1 METVLCAAYHLVDI
15 VDPWLLPFYYIFQ
28 MSVLDWIVLFGTL
41 FAIVAYGVYKSRGAK
56 NIDGYLLGNQSLPWY
71 SVCLSV
77 MATQASAITFL
88 SAPGLAFSSGMSFV
102 QFYFGLP
109 LAMIVLCITFVPIF
123 HRLKVYTAYEYLEQ
137 RFDLNTRVLTAILF
151 LIQRGLSTGITI
163 YAPAII
169 LSTILNI
176 NTVYTT
182 LFIGSIVVC
191 YTVYGGTKAVSYT
204 QMLQMSIIFLGL
216 FAAGY
221 VVVSLLPADIG
232 IVKAISIAGKMGRT
246 NAIDFSFDWN
256 NQYTVWSGLIGG
268 FFLQLSYFGT
278 DQSQVGRY
286 LTGSSVSQS
295 RLGLLMN
302 GLVKIPMQFLILL
315 IGVLVFTFYQYT
327 KPPIF
332 FNRFELQKIENS
344 TFKPQLDSIYTEYN
358 AAFAAKQ
365 RELGRL
371 NQAIDNQNE
380 AAIDEQRGKLQ
391 LADLKTKSL
400 KKAATDL
407 MLRNDPNADVNDNN
421 YIFLSF
427 VTRYLPQGLMGLLIA
442 IIFLASM
449 GSTASA
455 LNSLASTSVID
466 VYKRLIKKDASDK
479 QYLSASRWATLFW
492 GVICIVM
499 ALYASKIGN
508 LIEAVNILGSYVYG
522 TVLGIFLVAF
532 YVKQV
537 DGRAVFFGALLAEV
551 LVCVTGYFDVVAYL
565 WLNVLGCLLVVLFS
579 LLIQSIH
586 SYRPPRLAEK
596 S

>member
-1 METVLCAAYHLVDI
+1 MEAVLRAAHHLVI
-15 VDPWLLPFYYIFQ
+15 AVNPYFLPFYHLLP
-28 MSVLDWIVLFGTL
+28 MSVLDWCVLFGTL
-41 FAIVAYGVYKSRGAK
+41 LAIVSYGVYKSRGAK

-88 SAPGLAFSSGMSFV
+88 SAPGLAYSSGMSFV

-169 LSTILNI
+169 LSTILDI

-182 LFIGSIVVC
+182 LFIGIIVVC

-221 VVVSLLPADIG
+221 VVVSLLPGDIG
-232 IVKAISIAGKMGRT
+232 FVKAISIAGKMGRA
-246 NAIDFSFDWN
+246 NAIDFKFDWN

-286 LTGSSVSQS
+286 LTGSSISQS

-332 FNRFELQKIENS
+332 FNSFELNKLEASNY
-344 TFKPQLDSIYTEYN
+344 KPQLDAIYERYD

-365 RELGRL
+365 EQL
-371 NQAIDNQNE
+371 NQLNRALDAGDE
-380 AAIDEQRGKLQ
+380 ASINTQRKQLQ
-391 LADLKTKSL
+391 LADLETRAL
-400 KKAATDL
+400 KKEATDL
-407 MLRNDPNADVNDNN
+407 MLKNDRNADVNDNN

-427 VTRYLPQGLMGLLIA
+427 VTRYLPQGLIGLLIA

-466 VYKRLIKKDASDK
+466 VYKRLIKKDGSDS
-479 QYLSASRWATLFW
+479 QYLSASRWATIFW
-492 GVICIVM
+492 GVICIAM

-532 YVKQV
+532 YVKRV
-537 DGRAVFFGALLAEV
+537 GGKSVFFGALIAEL
-551 LVCVTGYFDVVAYL
+551 LVCITGYFEVIAYL
-565 WLNVLGCLLVVLFS
+565 WLNVLGCFLVILFS
-579 LLIQSIH
+579 LVVEML
-586 SYRPPRLAEK
+586 RPKPVIK
-596 S
+596 P